1 MTRPRWTVAG
11 ALLAAL
17 ALTADPAAAHDHT
30 SRGRLVFA
38 DHEAP
43 VVSVLDLDTG
53 KVTHSFPIT
62 KADPA
67 LIGTEGGRFVVIRT
81 GDDAGTIRLLDSGL
95 FFESHEDH
103 FDIEKGEVR
112 LLDLVLTGDK
122 PSHVVSEKGWLT
134 VFFDGQ
140 RPWLGKSDPK
150 IVALRLDA
158 LDRGTAEPEVW
169 PAPAPQHG
177 IAVPLG
183 GDRFLVSVSKEAYA
197 KGDDRSVSSRPNGF
211 EILDRSQGWKAVASF
226 NDASDSDR
234 SCKEFHGHA
243 ALGETHVFG
252 CNPRIEG
259 SAASDGGV
267 LVIGPGPDGAWGSRK
282 LAYPDG
288 RRASTIKGRAAGRY
302 LVANYGGENGRPFEA
317 LLRIDPTA
325 DALAAADVFPI
336 PAGQAVCQY
345 EVTND
350 GRRVV
355 NLTQDGKLRVYDIA
369 PEWKAVAEFDAVP
382 AFDCAWDAATPA
394 PAVAI
399 IGNSAFVSD
408 PENGRIREFYLNSL
422 KQGLDVPVGGKPSA
436 IAGGAAAG

>member
-1 MTRPRWTVAG
+1 MTRPRWIAAT
-11 ALLAAL
+11 ALLVAL
-17 ALTADPAAAHDHT
+17 SADASAHDQV

-38 DHEAP
+38 DHESP
-43 VVSVLDLDTG
+43 VVSVLDLDTA
-53 KVTHSFPIT
+53 KVTHSFPVS
-62 KADPA
+62 KADPT
-67 LIGTEGGRFVVIRT
+67 LIGTEGGRFVVIRS

-95 FFESHEDH
+95 FYESHEDH

-112 LLDLVLTGDK
+112 LLDLTLTGDK

-150 IVALRLDA
+150 VAALRLDA
-158 LDRGTAEPEVW
+158 LDRGTADPEIW
-169 PAPAPQHG
+169 SAPAPQHG

-197 KGDDRSVSSRPNGF
+197 KGDDKTVSSRPNGF
-211 EILDRSQGWKAVASF
+211 EILDRSQGWKPVAAF
-226 NDASDSDR
+226 NDTADPSR

-243 ALGETHVFG
+243 ALQDIHVFG
-252 CNPRIEG
+252 CNARIDG
-259 SAASDGGV
+259 NPASDGGV

-288 RRASTIKGRAAGRY
+288 RRASTIKGNPAGRH
-302 LVANYGGENGRPFEA
+302 LVANYGGESGRPFEA
-317 LLRIDPTA
+317 LLRIDPMA
-325 DALAAADVFPI
+325 EALTAADVFPI

-355 NLTQDGKLRVYDIA
+355 NLTQDGKLRIYDIA

-436 IAGGAAAG
+436 IAGGGSAG